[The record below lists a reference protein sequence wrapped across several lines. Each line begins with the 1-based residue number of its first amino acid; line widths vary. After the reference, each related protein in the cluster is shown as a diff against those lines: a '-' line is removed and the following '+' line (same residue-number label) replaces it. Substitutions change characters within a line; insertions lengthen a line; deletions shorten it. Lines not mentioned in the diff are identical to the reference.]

1 MAGPGAANLTQE
13 QIDALK
19 EVFNFFDK
27 NGDGY
32 ITSEELGSVMSSL
45 GQNLSESELQ
55 DMIKVVD
62 ADCNGTVDFS
72 EFLNLMAYKLKDP
85 DSEEELREAFNLFDT
100 DQNGYISAAEL
111 RQGMANL
118 GEKLTDKEVE
128 EMIQEADKDGDGLVS
143 YEEFKRMMLRK

>member
-1 MAGPGAANLTQE
+1 MAGAERLTTE
-13 QIDALK
+13 QIAALK
-19 EVFNFFDK
+19 EVFNVFDK
-27 NGDGY
+27 NGDGC

-62 ADCNGTVDFS
+62 ADCNGTIEFS

-85 DSEEELREAFNLFDT
+85 DSEEELREAFKLFDT
-100 DQNGYISAAEL
+100 DQNGYISADEL
-111 RQGMANL
+111 RRMMENL

-128 EMIQEADKDGDGLVS
+128 DMIREADKDGDGLVS
-143 YEEFKRMMLRK
+143 YEEFKQMMLSK